1 MCHLKNKF
9 IFTNT
14 WTTCIEMGT
23 TEGVLNSN
31 TYNEIKLVKLL
42 DSYFYLQGSLNCVL
56 MSKYFGDVYVFSM

>member
-1 MCHLKNKF
+1 
-9 IFTNT
+9 
-14 WTTCIEMGT
+14 MGT